1 MRHVKNFISN
11 RSHDLKAILL
21 RISKTGAR
29 FAPEGNHPMKPK
41 RVAIYMRVSTGDQTA
56 NLQKDELPEYAQ
68 FRKWTVTEVYSDV
81 MSGAKDKRP
90 ALDRLMADARRGK
103 IDVVLV
109 WKFDRF
115 ARSTSHLLRALEE
128 FKSLGVDFV
137 SLSESIDTSSP
148 TGKAMF
154 TCVRQFQPHSRR
166 RPSPCSLHGFR
177 EPLPLL
183 HPYDRSALG
192 C

>member
-11 RSHDLKAILL
+11 RSHHLKAILL
-21 RISKTGAR
+21 RISKTGVR
-29 FAPEGNHPMKPK
+29 FPPEGNHPMKPK

-81 MSGAKDKRP
+81 MSGAKDRRP
-90 ALDRLMADARRGK
+90 ALDRLMADVRRGK
-103 IDVVLV
+103 FDVVLV

-137 SLSESIDTSSP
+137 SLSE
-148 TGKAMF
+148 
-154 TCVRQFQPHSRR
+154 
-166 RPSPCSLHGFR
+166 
-177 EPLPLL
+177 
-183 HPYDRSALG
+183 
-192 C
+192 